1 MIALRLLRSSLAVA
15 MVGATILGASVLPA
29 IGAEADEMAAARD
42 YCASVGGVVQPR
54 QAMWNTNAD
63 PDQWVDLGRTM
74 ELCRFQAD
82 DEADSRIYVDLLTLW
97 SEQPSLAAA
106 AYLARVPMADE
117 YTGGNPAT
125 IHCADLAGSSQF
137 GLGAANGGWVEPE
150 DPDDPVVAMC
160 VFPDGSA
167 IDEWG
172 IAYYA
177 GGVVRGT
184 DLSQVFRADTAD
196 FPPIF
201 G

>member
-1 MIALRLLRSSLAVA
+1 MNAHLYRSSLAVA
-15 MVGATILGASVLPA
+15 LTGALTLGSAALSAVTAATDDL
-29 IGAEADEMAAARD
+29 AAARD
-42 YCASVGGVVQPR
+42 HCSSVGGEVQQR

-63 PDQWVDLGRTM
+63 PAEWVDLGRAM
-74 ELCRFQAD
+74 EVCRFQAD
-82 DEADSRIYVDLLTLW
+82 DEARSRIYVDLLTLW

-106 AYLARVPMADE
+106 AYTAQVPMDE
-117 YTGGNPAT
+117 EFSGGNPAT
-125 IHCADLAGSSQF
+125 IHCAALAGSAQF
-137 GLGAANGGWVEPE
+137 GLGAANGGWVNLD

-177 GGVVRGT
+177 GGTVRGA
-184 DLSQVFRADTAD
+184 DLTTLFRADTAT